1 MDLLRTRETPL
12 LTLKGSEIPTPNS
25 QKEIDFTAGIT
36 PFHSDWGVKNQ
47 MVLTDPIM
55 QIWRIK
61 EKLRIWLVREK
72 ECGRMRWKFFLTG
85 REGKSDR
92 EEWLKRI
99 EDLGFLVN
107 GYGVNPVGGFYFI
120 LTGSTMSISYMSITL
135 QLKKLSRH

>member
-1 MDLLRTRETPL
+1 
-12 LTLKGSEIPTPNS
+12 
-25 QKEIDFTAGIT
+25 
-36 PFHSDWGVKNQ
+36 
-47 MVLTDPIM
+47 
-55 QIWRIK
+55 
-61 EKLRIWLVREK
+61 
-72 ECGRMRWKFFLTG
+72 MRWKFFLTG